1 MSRNGRFFILTL
13 LVAAPL
19 LPVVAGSG
27 CKSGVPTFSQDTWV
41 LSVGGSGE
49 DEAVG
54 LVALGLENL
63 AVAGNTSSFGAGG
76 GDAWIVGLGPHG
88 QVLWE
93 RAVGGPSEEIVHAVS
108 AAGDG
113 IVLAGVTQSFGA
125 GNEDAWVVRLDG
137 TGAVAWQKTAGG
149 GGRDFGYGVTQL
161 PGGDL
166 VLVGR
171 TGSFGSGLDDA
182 LLARLSGSGEPRW
195 TRSLDTGAFEAAY
208 DVTERGGDLFVLAD
222 AGDPSNL
229 DLLVVRLDADGNV
242 LWSRTYGGSE
252 TEGGRRILAGPGGTF
267 FIVGRTA
274 SFEAEGDDIWV
285 LAIDGE
291 GAILWQKVIGGS
303 ASDWA
308 GSAAVT
314 ADGGLVI
321 AGETW
326 SFPESEADVRAFL
339 LRLDGT
345 GGVLWKKGL
354 GVDADFKAAAVV
366 EGGDGL
372 IGMAGKVLL
381 EGAGEFDM
389 AVARLTAAGAIEA
402 MCSQLDDLGL
412 SVIDSD
418 ASPVDMPVTAADVDA
433 AVGDAAATTEETEAE
448 ASYVCPE

>member
-1 MSRNGRFFILTL
+1 
-13 LVAAPL
+13 V
-19 LPVVAGSG
+19 
-27 CKSGVPTFSQDTWV
+27 FSQDTWV

-54 LVALGLENL
+54 LVDIGLDRL

-88 QVLWE
+88 KVLWE
-93 RAVGGPSEEIVHAVS
+93 RSVGGPSEDIVHAVS

-149 GGRDFGYGVTQL
+149 DGRDFGYGVAQL
-161 PGGDL
+161 SGGDL
-166 VLVGR
+166 VVAGR

-182 LLARLSGSGEPRW
+182 LLARLSGSGEPLW
-195 TRSLDTGAFEAAY
+195 TKSLDTGMFDAAY
-208 DVTERGGDLFVLAD
+208 DVIERGGDLFVLAD
-222 AGDPSNL
+222 AGDSSDL
-229 DLLVVRLDADGNV
+229 DLLAVRLDADGNV

-252 TEGGRRILAGPGGTF
+252 AEGGRRILAGPGGTF
-267 FIVGRTA
+267 FLIARTA
-274 SFEAEGDDIWV
+274 SFGAGGDDIWV

-291 GAILWQKVIGGS
+291 GAVLWQKAFGGTLN
-303 ASDWA
+303 DWA

-326 SFPESEADVRAFL
+326 SFPESGQDVRAFL
-339 LRLDGT
+339 LRLDGA
-345 GGVLWKKGL
+345 GNVLWQKGL
-354 GVDADFKAAAVV
+354 GIDDIFKAVPVV
-366 EGGDGL
+366 ECSDGL
-372 IGMAGKVLL
+372 IGMAGKILRG
-381 EGAGEFDM
+381 GAGAFDM
-389 AVARLTAAGAIEA
+389 AVAKLTAAGAIEA
-402 MCSQLDDLGL
+402 RCSQLGDIGLGVL
-412 SVIDSD
+412 DSD
-418 ASPVDMPVTAADVDA
+418 AAPVDTAVTAADVDA
-433 AVGDAAATTEETEAE
+433 AVQDAAATTEETEAE